1 METCRC
7 EPRGWASE
15 HKLGRAPREL
25 TEKAAALCCDLQAQA
40 SSLPGAAWLVG
51 EGLSHTAPVTGLV
64 ILFYNSPQGTSL
76 GAGAQP
82 TPQPLQGGG
91 WGLQGCARAIQPAA
105 GQLHGQGNLLPAAR
119 VSTGFPGGG
128 TKNISRSQSSVSPL
142 PRQGQTKRGA
152 DSKATIL
159 LMRHHLS
166 HRAGPSSPPTPS
178 GSSGQ
183 YSWADTEPAPVA
195 GHGVSRM
202 VPVLLALLGRRTLSS
217 GPQPSATQKGW
228 ARAQRPGPSAP
239 RGWRQVH
246 LDLQTGRASSQE
258 APGGAEG

>member
-166 HRAGPSSPPTPS
+166 HRAGPSSPPPRRAAHRGNTL
-178 GSSGQ
+178 GQ
-183 YSWADTEPAPVA
+183 
-195 GHGVSRM
+195 
-202 VPVLLALLGRRTLSS
+202 TLS
-217 GPQPSATQKGW
+217 QPRGGTWPSCWTWGEQD
-228 ARAQRPGPSAP
+228 GPSPLGPAGQANP
-239 RGWRQVH
+239 ELR
-246 LDLQTGRASSQE
+246 TPA
-258 APGGAEG
+258 

>member
-1 METCRC
+1 MPPQHNGSEELPAVPAQSRGLALRLADSGCMETCRC
-7 EPRGWASE
+7 EPRGWASK

-159 LMRHHLS
+159 LMRHHPS
-166 HRAGPSSPPTPS
+166 HRAGPSSPPHAERLI
-178 GSSGQ
+178 G
-183 YSWADTEPAPVA
+183 AI
-195 GHGVSRM
+195 
-202 VPVLLALLGRRTLSS
+202 LLGR
-217 GPQPSATQKGW
+217 
-228 ARAQRPGPSAP
+228 
-239 RGWRQVH
+239 H
-246 LDLQTGRASSQE
+246 
-258 APGGAEG
+258 